1 MTFGDKLQYLRK
13 TKGISQ
19 EELAS
24 QLNISRQAISKWEN
38 NSSIPDVE
46 NIVKLSN
53 IFEVSTDYLLKSEDE
68 ISKLDMKENSSQRKL
83 KISSLGSILI
93 VLGFVGV
100 FFMGILSAFRPVNI
114 IGDREISGFP
124 AYLISNE
131 IVWLFALCLLAFVGG
146 VLTFLLPYIKSLL
159 QQKNKQHSQIK

>member
-24 QLNISRQAISKWEN
+24 QLNLSRQAISKWEN

-53 IFEVSTDYLLKSEDE
+53 IFDVPTDYLLKSEVE
-68 ISKLDMKENSSQRKL
+68 IAKLDIKDDSSQKKL
-83 KISSLGSILI
+83 KVNSFESIFI
-93 VLGFVGV
+93 VMGFIGV
-100 FFMGILSAFRPVNI
+100 FIMGILSAIRL
-114 IGDREISGFP
+114 
-124 AYLISNE
+124 LI
-131 IVWLFALCLLAFVGG
+131 L
-146 VLTFLLPYIKSLL
+146 
-159 QQKNKQHSQIK
+159 

>member
-24 QLNISRQAISKWEN
+24 QLNLSRQAISKWEN

-53 IFEVSTDYLLKSEDE
+53 IFDVPTDYLLKSEVE
-68 ISKLDMKENSSQRKL
+68 IAKLDIKDDSSQKKL
-83 KISSLGSILI
+83 KVNSFESRFI
-93 VLGFVGV
+93 VMGF
-100 FFMGILSAFRPVNI
+100 F
-114 IGDREISGFP
+114 
-124 AYLISNE
+124 
-131 IVWLFALCLLAFVGG
+131 
-146 VLTFLLPYIKSLL
+146 
-159 QQKNKQHSQIK
+159 

>member
-24 QLNISRQAISKWEN
+24 QLNLSRQAISKWEN

-53 IFEVSTDYLLKSEDE
+53 IFDVPTDYLLKSEVE
-68 ISKLDMKENSSQRKL
+68 IAKLDIKDDSSQKKL
-83 KISSLGSILI
+83 KVNSFGSIFI
-93 VLGFVGV
+93 VMGFIGV
-100 FFMGILSAFRPVNI
+100 FIMGILSAIRPVNI

-131 IVWLFALCLLAFVGG
+131 IVLLFVLCLLAMIGG
-146 VLTFLLPYIKSLL
+146 FLTFLLPYVKSLL
-159 QQKNKQHSQIK
+159 QPKNKQHR

>member
-24 QLNISRQAISKWEN
+24 HLNLSRQAISKWEN

-53 IFEVSTDYLLKSEDE
+53 IFDVPTDYLLKSEVE
-68 ISKLDMKENSSQRKL
+68 IAKLDMKDDSSQKKL
-83 KISSLGSILI
+83 KVNSIGSIFI
-93 VLGFVGV
+93 VMGFIGV
-100 FFMGILSAFRPVNI
+100 FIMGILSAIRPVNI

-131 IVWLFALCLLAFVGG
+131 IVWLFVLCLLAMIGG
-146 VLTFLLPYIKSLL
+146 FLTFLLPYVKSLL
-159 QQKNKQHSQIK
+159 QPKNKQHR

>member
-24 QLNISRQAISKWEN
+24 HLNLSRQAISKWEN

-53 IFEVSTDYLLKSEDE
+53 IFDVPTDYLLKSEVE
-68 ISKLDMKENSSQRKL
+68 IAKLDIKDDSSQKKL
-83 KISSLGSILI
+83 KVNSIGSIFI
-93 VLGFVGV
+93 VMGFIGV
-100 FFMGILSAFRPVNI
+100 FIMGILSAIRPVNI

-131 IVWLFALCLLAFVGG
+131 IVWLFALCLFALIGG
-146 VLTFLLPYIKSLL
+146 FLTFLLPYVKSLL
-159 QQKNKQHSQIK
+159 QPKNKQHR